1 MVESCQYSHR
11 AEKAEK
17 YKHHLFN
24 DVLSYV
30 GETELNLSGVL
41 YESVYSSLFIW
52 LPIVTVCV
60 FSEEWSLFFIE
71 NLLCAKAVW

>member
-1 MVESCQYSHR
+1 MVEPCQYSHR

-17 YKHHLFN
+17 HKHHLFN

-41 YESVYSSLFIW
+41 YESVYSSLFI
-52 LPIVTVCV
+52 
-60 FSEEWSLFFIE
+60 
-71 NLLCAKAVW
+71 